1 MNFQLVPMDR
11 GHLSQVAALERSC
24 FPDPWSE
31 QTLEHAL
38 YHDLSSLIV
47 AEGEDGAVLGY
58 GVIQAVLDEGCL
70 ERIAVNP
77 AYRRQGVAQAVLDCF
92 LRFGR
97 EHLAFLT
104 LEVRAGN
111 RPAIQFYLKNGFEQ
125 VGRRPNYYRDP
136 QEDAIIMTL
145 EVEA

>member
-58 GVIQAVLDEGCL
+58 GVH
-70 ERIAVNP
+70 
-77 AYRRQGVAQAVLDCF
+77 QAVLDCF